1 MGKEP
6 KIKTSKNI
14 ERWNW
19 KLWLWVF
26 LCSMGI
32 FTTIPIARNLQK
44 FVYNTVGR
52 EFFTYVVLFVVCIGL
67 AILLYFFIFK
77 LKVKRASQYIWL
89 FLCAGLFIYFTVKLK
104 AHPEEAIHFLEYG
117 LLSYLLFKALS
128 YRIQDWTI
136 YLTAVFFVLFIGTT
150 DEFLQW
156 MMPQRFWGFRDIG
169 LNMLAGGIFLL
180 AIWKGV
186 KPKIICKPV
195 KKISVKI
202 LVGIISVNLI
212 FLGLCLSNTKSFVY
226 SYTDTLHALYWLR
239 NEEPM
244 TTEYGYKH
252 KDPGIGTFYSRLTLE
267 ELREIDLTSGK
278 SYGRNLPQDI
288 SSEMIHKELIE
299 IYNPYTNPFLYEFL
313 IHLFRRNTSLNKL
326 EDTNVPFEKIRRS
339 NIAFRENLLV
349 EKYFSNTLK
358 HSMYAWSDEEVEE
371 LQETASLWKGDY
383 KSTVGRILTLFSLKW
398 ILAVIFITLVIVWV
412 SAEFWKRRLD
422 M

>member
-1 MGKEP
+1 MGEEP
-6 KIKTSKNI
+6 KIKTSKDI

-32 FTTIPIARNLQK
+32 FATIPVARNLQK

-67 AILLYFFIFK
+67 AILLYLFIFK
-77 LKVKRASQYIWL
+77 LKVKKISQYIWL
-89 FLCAGLFIYFTVKLK
+89 FICAGLYIYHTIQLR
-104 AHPEEAIHFLEYG
+104 AHPEEAIHFLMYG
-117 LLSYLLFKALS
+117 LLSYFLFKALS
-128 YRIQDWTI
+128 YRIHDWTV

-156 MMPQRFWGFRDIG
+156 MMPQRFWDFKDVG

-180 AIWKGV
+180 GVWKGINPTV
-186 KPKIICKPV
+186 ISKPV
-195 KKISVKI
+195 KKISVGM
-202 LVGIISVNLI
+202 LAGIITANLI
-212 FLGLCLSNTKSFVY
+212 FMGLCLSNTPNFVNR
-226 SYTDTLHALYWLR
+226 YTTAISTLSWLQ
-239 NEEPM
+239 NEEVM
-244 TTEYGYKH
+244 SDYGYIH
-252 KDPGIGTFYSRLTLE
+252 KDPEIGTFYSRLTLE
-267 ELREIDLTSGK
+267 QLKEIDLINGE
-278 SYGRNLPQDI
+278 SYAKNLPQDI
-288 SSEMIHKELIE
+288 NSKAARKELVE
-299 IYNPYTNPFLYEFL
+299 TYKPYTHPFLYEFL
-313 IHLFRRNTSLNKL
+313 LHLFRRNTSLDKL

-371 LQETASLWKGDY
+371 LKTTASLWKGDY
-383 KSTVGRILTLFSLKW
+383 KSRAGKMLTLFSLKG

-412 SAEFWKRRLD
+412 SAEFWKRRLK
-422 M
+422 

>member
-6 KIKTSKNI
+6 KIKTSKDI
-14 ERWNW
+14 KRWNW
-19 KLWLWVF
+19 KLWLWGF

-32 FTTIPIARNLQK
+32 FTTIPVARNLQK

-67 AILLYFFIFK
+67 AILLYLFIFK
-77 LKVKRASQYIWL
+77 LKVKKISQYIWL
-89 FLCAGLFIYFTVKLK
+89 FICAGLYIYHTIQLR

-128 YRIQDWTI
+128 YRIQDWTV

-156 MMPQRFWGFRDIG
+156 IMPQRFWDFRDVG

-180 AIWKGV
+180 AIWKGINPTV
-186 KPKIICKPV
+186 ISKPV
-195 KKISVKI
+195 KKISVGM
-202 LVGIISVNLI
+202 LAGIITANLI
-212 FLGLCLSNTKSFVY
+212 FMGLCLSNTPNFVNR
-226 SYTDTLHALYWLR
+226 YTTAISTLSWLQ
-239 NEEPM
+239 NEEVM
-244 TTEYGYKH
+244 SDYGYIH
-252 KDPGIGTFYSRLTLE
+252 KDPEIGTFYSRLTLE
-267 ELREIDLTSGK
+267 QLKKIDLTNGE

-313 IHLFRRNTSLNKL
+313 IHLFRRNTSLDKL
-326 EDTNVPFEKIRRS
+326 EDINVPFEKIRRS
-339 NIAFRENLLV
+339 NITFRENLLV

-371 LQETASLWKGDY
+371 LKETASLWKGDY
-383 KSTVGRILTLFSLKW
+383 KSTVGRMLTLFSLKW

-412 SAEFWKRRLD
+412 SAEFWKKRLD

>member
-1 MGKEP
+1 MGEEP
-6 KIKTSKNI
+6 KIKTSKDI

-32 FTTIPIARNLQK
+32 FATIPVARNLQK

-67 AILLYFFIFK
+67 AILLYLFIFK
-77 LKVKRASQYIWL
+77 LKVKKISQYIWL
-89 FLCAGLFIYFTVKLK
+89 FICAGLYIYHTIQLR
-104 AHPEEAIHFLEYG
+104 AHPEEAIHFLMYG
-117 LLSYLLFKALS
+117 LLSYFLFKALS
-128 YRIQDWTI
+128 YRIHDWTV

-156 MMPQRFWGFRDIG
+156 MMPQRFWDFKDVG

-180 AIWKGV
+180 GVWKGINPTV
-186 KPKIICKPV
+186 ISKPV
-195 KKISVKI
+195 KKISVGM
-202 LVGIISVNLI
+202 LAGIITANLI
-212 FLGLCLSNTKSFVY
+212 FMGLCLSNTPNFVNR
-226 SYTDTLHALYWLR
+226 YTTAISTLSWLQ
-239 NEEPM
+239 NEEVM
-244 TTEYGYKH
+244 SDYGYIH
-252 KDPGIGTFYSRLTLE
+252 KDPEIGTFYSRLTLE
-267 ELREIDLTSGK
+267 QLKEIDLINGE
-278 SYGRNLPQDI
+278 SYAKNLPQDI
-288 SSEMIHKELIE
+288 NSKAARKELVE
-299 IYNPYTNPFLYEFL
+299 TYKPYTHPFLYEFL
-313 IHLFRRNTSLNKL
+313 LHLFRRNTSLDKL

-371 LQETASLWKGDY
+371 LKTTASLWKGDY
-383 KSTVGRILTLFSLKW
+383 KSRAGKMLTLFSLKG

-412 SAEFWKRRLD
+412 STEFWKRRLK
-422 M
+422 

>member
-1 MGKEP
+1 MGEEP
-6 KIKTSKNI
+6 KIKTSKDI

-32 FTTIPIARNLQK
+32 FTTIPVARNLQK

-67 AILLYFFIFK
+67 AILLYLFIFK
-77 LKVKRASQYIWL
+77 LKVKKISQYIWL
-89 FLCAGLFIYFTVKLK
+89 FICAGLYIYHTIQLR
-104 AHPEEAIHFLEYG
+104 AHPEEAIHFLMYG
-117 LLSYLLFKALS
+117 LLSYFLFKALS
-128 YRIQDWTI
+128 YRIHDWTV

-156 MMPQRFWGFRDIG
+156 MMPQRFWDFKDVG

-180 AIWKGV
+180 GVWKGINPTV
-186 KPKIICKPV
+186 ISKPV
-195 KKISVKI
+195 KKISVGM
-202 LVGIISVNLI
+202 LAGIITANLI
-212 FLGLCLSNTKSFVY
+212 FMGLCLSNTPNFVNR
-226 SYTDTLHALYWLR
+226 YTTAISTLSWLQ
-239 NEEPM
+239 NEEVM
-244 TTEYGYKH
+244 SDYGYIH
-252 KDPGIGTFYSRLTLE
+252 KDPEIGTFYSRLTLE
-267 ELREIDLTSGK
+267 QLKEIDLINGE
-278 SYGRNLPQDI
+278 SYAKNLPQDI
-288 SSEMIHKELIE
+288 NSKAARKELVE
-299 IYNPYTNPFLYEFL
+299 TYKPYTHPFLYEFL
-313 IHLFRRNTSLNKL
+313 LHLFRRNTSLDKL

-371 LQETASLWKGDY
+371 LKTTASLWKGDY
-383 KSTVGRILTLFSLKW
+383 KSRAGKMLTLFSLKG

-412 SAEFWKRRLD
+412 SAEFWKRRLK
-422 M
+422 

>member
-1 MGKEP
+1 MGEEP
-6 KIKTSKNI
+6 KIKTSKDI

-32 FTTIPIARNLQK
+32 FATIPVARNLQK

-67 AILLYFFIFK
+67 AILLYLFIFK
-77 LKVKRASQYIWL
+77 LKVKKISQYIWL
-89 FLCAGLFIYFTVKLK
+89 FICAGLYIYHTIQLR
-104 AHPEEAIHFLEYG
+104 AHPEEAIHFLMYG
-117 LLSYLLFKALS
+117 LLSYFLFKALS
-128 YRIQDWTI
+128 YRIHDWTV

-156 MMPQRFWGFRDIG
+156 MMPQRFWDFKDVG

-180 AIWKGV
+180 GVWKGINPTV
-186 KPKIICKPV
+186 ISKPV
-195 KKISVKI
+195 KKISVGM
-202 LVGIISVNLI
+202 LAGIITANLI
-212 FLGLCLSNTKSFVY
+212 FMGLCLSNTPNFVNR
-226 SYTDTLHALYWLR
+226 YTTAISTLSWLQ
-239 NEEPM
+239 NEEVM
-244 TTEYGYKH
+244 SDYGYIH
-252 KDPGIGTFYSRLTLE
+252 KDPEIGTFYSRLTLE
-267 ELREIDLTSGK
+267 ELREIDLINGE
-278 SYGRNLPQDI
+278 SYAKNLPQDI
-288 SSEMIHKELIE
+288 NSKAARKELVE
-299 IYNPYTNPFLYEFL
+299 TYKPYTHPFLYEFL
-313 IHLFRRNTSLNKL
+313 IHLFRRNTSLDKL

-371 LQETASLWKGDY
+371 LKTTASLWKGDY
-383 KSTVGRILTLFSLKW
+383 KSRVGKMLTLFSLKG

-412 SAEFWKRRLD
+412 SAEFWKRRLK
-422 M
+422 